1 MLLNQQNFDEAV
13 FNTIKKLRVINT
25 KPNKYQI

>member
-13 FNTIKKLRVINT
+13 FNTIKKLRVTNT